1 MCTDIKSK
9 LYFRNII
16 SKPKLNSYEVFE
28 LLEGDPLLI
37 LDPLLQPLEDV
48 VIVLAIEEGEAKQ
61 DEGEVKLSDGRAPLE
76 TSANLIWMT
85 SVWRLFMKVQN
96 CLNSSSPAPS
106 RPNRCSRMLVST
118 PGASSGHCPH
128 PPAFASTNNY
138 FALQF
143 RAEVIHHL
151 GDCSKDGL
159 QAVCPR
165 AKSPE
170 QPEGGVLVSASLPPV

>member
-1 MCTDIKSK
+1 MSWSWR
-9 LYFRNII
+9 RNWRRLAGRRLRVKWRECWRPWKFWSIEKNENAWI
-16 SKPKLNSYEVFE
+16 
-28 LLEGDPLLI
+28 EGTFI
-37 LDPLLQPLEDV
+37 FFICCRKVMVE
-48 VIVLAIEEGEAKQ
+48 
-61 DEGEVKLSDGRAPLE
+61 APLQ

-85 SVWRLFMKVQN
+85 LVWRLFMKVQN
-96 CLNSSSPAPS
+96 SCSPAPS

-165 AKSPE
+165 AKSPGE
-170 QPEGGVLVSASLPPV
+170 PEGGVFLVSSSLPPV

>member
-1 MCTDIKSK
+1 MRRRLVGRRLRVKWRECWRPWNFWSK
-9 LYFRNII
+9 EKNENAWIEGTFIFII
-16 SKPKLNSYEVFE
+16 CCRKVMVE
-28 LLEGDPLLI
+28 
-37 LDPLLQPLEDV
+37 
-48 VIVLAIEEGEAKQ
+48 
-61 DEGEVKLSDGRAPLE
+61 APLQ

-85 SVWRLFMKVQN
+85 LVWRLFMKVQN

-128 PPAFASTNNY
+128 PPAFDSTNIY

-151 GDCSKDGL
+151 GGCSKDGL

>member
-1 MCTDIKSK
+1 MSWSWRRNWRRRLAGRRLRVKWRECWRPWNFWSK
-9 LYFRNII
+9 EKNENAWIEGTFIFII
-16 SKPKLNSYEVFE
+16 CCRKVMVE
-28 LLEGDPLLI
+28 
-37 LDPLLQPLEDV
+37 
-48 VIVLAIEEGEAKQ
+48 
-61 DEGEVKLSDGRAPLE
+61 APLQ

-151 GDCSKDGL
+151 GGCSKDGL

-165 AKSPE
+165 AKSPGE
-170 QPEGGVLVSASLPPV
+170 PEGGVFLVSSSLPPV

>member
-1 MCTDIKSK
+1 MCTNIKSK

-28 LLEGDPLLI
+28 LFEGDPLLI
-37 LDPLLQPLEDV
+37 LDPLLQPL
-48 VIVLAIEEGEAKQ
+48 LAIEEGEAEQ
-61 DEGEVKLSDGRAPLE
+61 DEGEVKLTDGRAPLE

>member
-1 MCTDIKSK
+1 MKAKS
-9 LYFRNII
+9 
-16 SKPKLNSYEVFE
+16 SSVMV
-28 LLEGDPLLI
+28 G
-37 LDPLLQPLEDV
+37 
-48 VIVLAIEEGEAKQ
+48 
-61 DEGEVKLSDGRAPLE
+61 AP
-76 TSANLIWMT
+76 ANLIWMT

-96 CLNSSSPAPS
+96 CLNSSSPAPP
-106 RPNRCSRMLVST
+106 RLNRCSRMLVST

-143 RAEVIHHL
+143 RAEVIHYL

-165 AKSPE
+165 EEPRARSSLKEESWCLPVYPQFRAWWWDGLKALVLLLELE
-170 QPEGGVLVSASLPPV
+170 QRQFLLSHFHHEINDYLNSLERQYWRFEAFNLVYIEFSS